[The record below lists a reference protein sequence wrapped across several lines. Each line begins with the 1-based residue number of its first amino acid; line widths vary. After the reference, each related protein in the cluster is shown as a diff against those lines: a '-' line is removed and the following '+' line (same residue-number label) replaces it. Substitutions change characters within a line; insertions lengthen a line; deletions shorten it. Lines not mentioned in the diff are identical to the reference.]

1 MPRRIPIAALPK
13 LAVGAASEVN
23 RTPPGPRNAF
33 GPVPVTRIVKEL
45 VAERAGPR
53 PFHARSGL

>member
-1 MPRRIPIAALPK
+1 
-13 LAVGAASEVN
+13 VN
-23 RTPPGPRNAF
+23 RTPPGPWNAF
-33 GPVPVTRIVKEL
+33 GPVSVTRIVKEL